1 MATIN
6 ITVQS
11 LLNTAV
17 YDLQIVDT
25 AGTIG
30 DLKTAMVTNFS
41 YSADWFD
48 LVFNNQVL
56 NTAQT
61 IGSYGIVEGSQLRTH
76 NKIAR
81 LATRELRQEA
91 KLALAALDRAA
102 SSNTRSEYDITEL
115 PTYYV
120 NDTVTDNPN
129 STGLIEGRPWVSGS
143 LSFDGSNY
151 LSVAGG
157 AGTAMGT
164 GDFTWECW
172 VYPTSSSDYQA
183 FIDTRTSP
191 LTGGDTTGFYF
202 GTNNNTLN
210 PMYYTNGLQLA
221 SSVAMT
227 LNAWNH
233 VALTR
238 ASGTVTLWVNGA
250 SGGTKSDTTNLA
262 EQRVFVG
269 GTSQGVSTGL
279 LLTGNISN
287 LRIVKGIALYTSAFT
302 VPTQALTAIAGTQLL
317 VNVTNNIA
325 SLKDISTNNFAIANT
340 GGVATSTAN
349 PF

>member
-17 YDLQIVDT
+17 YDTQTVDT

-30 DLKTAMVTNFS
+30 DLKTAMETNFS
-41 YSADWFD
+41 YSATWFD
-48 LVFNNQVL
+48 LVFNEQVL
-56 NTAQT
+56 DTAQT

-81 LATRELRQEA
+81 LSTRELRQEA

-157 AGTAMGT
+157 LGTAMGT
-164 GDFTWECW
+164 GNFTWEAW
-172 VYPTSSSDYQA
+172 VYPTSSSGYQA
-183 FIDTRTSP
+183 FMDTRTDP
-191 LTGGDTTGFYF
+191 LGGGDTTGFYF
-202 GTNNNTLN
+202 GTNDNTLT
-210 PMYYTNGLQLA
+210 PIYYTNGLQLA
-221 SSVAMT
+221 STIDLT

-233 VALTR
+233 VALVRT
-238 ASGTVTLWVNGA
+238 SGTVKLWVNGA
-250 SGGTKSDTTNLA
+250 LGGTKVDSTNLT
-262 EQRVFVG
+262 EQRVFIGSG
-269 GTSQGVSTGL
+269 GMGL
-279 LLTGNISN
+279 YLTGNISN

>member
-6 ITVQS
+6 IYVQS

-30 DLKTAMVTNFS
+30 DLKTAMETNFS
-41 YSADWFD
+41 YSAAWFD
-48 LVFNNQVL
+48 LVFDNAVL
-56 NTAQT
+56 DTAQT

-81 LATRELRQEA
+81 LATRELRQKA
-91 KLALAALDRAA
+91 KLNLAALDRAV
-102 SSNTRSEYDITEL
+102 SKNTRSAYNLTEL

-143 LSFDGSNY
+143 LSFSGSNY

-157 AGTAMGT
+157 LGTAMGT
-164 GDFTWECW
+164 GDFTWECF
-172 VYPTSSSDYQA
+172 VYPTSSAEYQA
-183 FIDTRTSP
+183 FIDTRTDP
-191 LTGGDTTGFYF
+191 LGGGDTTGFYF
-202 GTNNNTLN
+202 GTNINTLT
-210 PMYYTNGLQLA
+210 PIYYTNGPQLA
-221 SSVAMT
+221 STIDLT

-233 VALTR
+233 VALVR

-250 SGGTKSDTTNLA
+250 SGGNKVDSTNLT
-262 EQRVFVG
+262 EQRVFIGSG
-269 GTSQGVSTGL
+269 GMGL
-279 LLTGNISN
+279 YLTGNISN
-287 LRIVKGIALYTSAFT
+287 LRIVKGTVLYTSAFT
-302 VPTQALTAIAGTQLL
+302 VPTQALTAIANTQLL
-317 VNVTNNIA
+317 LNVTNNIA
-325 SLKDISTNNFAIANT
+325 SLKDISTNNFAITNT